1 MRNLLRQYLAH
12 SGYWM
17 KNKSLLSVP
26 ATVNHHVHC
35 CLHLALRV
43 AARCHGAQ
51 RTGTQT
57 DVTCE
62 TWISNSGAPGHYCPS
77 LYLSSNFF
85 ICIRGSL

>member
-12 SGYWM
+12 SGYWI
-17 KNKSLLSVP
+17 KNKSLLM
-26 ATVNHHVHC
+26 VHC

-51 RTGTQT
+51 RSGTQT

-62 TWISNSGAPGHYCPS
+62 TWISNSEAPGHYCPS